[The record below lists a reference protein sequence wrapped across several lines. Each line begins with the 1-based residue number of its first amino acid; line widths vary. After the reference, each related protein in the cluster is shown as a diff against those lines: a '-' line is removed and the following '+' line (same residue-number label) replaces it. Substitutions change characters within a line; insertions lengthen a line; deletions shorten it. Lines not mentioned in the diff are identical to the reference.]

1 MTVTDMSKYDVLQ
14 TNEVKVTVWITPRR
28 DSVAGG
34 RVGSNQCL
42 CHYHKETPNSGSTST
57 VRFGGPF
64 WGRSIG
70 SGGLYSYLP
79 SLGSNQARLTR
90 LK

>member
-42 CHYHKETPNSGSTST
+42 CHCCKETPDSGSTAT
-57 VRFGGPF
+57 LCFDGP
-64 WGRSIG
+64 S
-70 SGGLYSYLP
+70 
-79 SLGSNQARLTR
+79 
-90 LK
+90 